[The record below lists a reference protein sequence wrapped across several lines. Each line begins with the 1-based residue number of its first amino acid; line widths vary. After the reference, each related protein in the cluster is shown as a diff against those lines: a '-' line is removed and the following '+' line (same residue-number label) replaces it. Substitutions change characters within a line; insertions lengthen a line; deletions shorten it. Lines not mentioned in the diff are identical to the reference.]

1 MSGREPNY
9 KDLVKGE
16 TYEVFIK
23 GSKNEELFVFDR
35 LETEDFY
42 PKRGTRYPDTITY
55 AVAAGGQKIN
65 VHTLIPNKTD
75 RQQIQ
80 NGCRPEKSRDKSVY
94 FKMYNLP
101 VVSSDG
107 NKDGWNIV
115 SSRKKK
121 ATVRIPVFC
130 AGC

>member
-1 MSGREPNY
+1 MSGPTLNY
-9 KDLVKGE
+9 EKLEKGK

-23 GSKNEELFVFDR
+23 GSKNEEPFVFDK
-35 LETEDFY
+35 LEKEFFY
-42 PKRGTRYPDTITY
+42 PRPGVSRYPDTITY
-55 AVAAGGQKIN
+55 AVATDGQKIN
-65 VHTLIPNKTD
+65 VHTLIRNMTD

-121 ATVRIPVFC
+121 EY
-130 AGC
+130 